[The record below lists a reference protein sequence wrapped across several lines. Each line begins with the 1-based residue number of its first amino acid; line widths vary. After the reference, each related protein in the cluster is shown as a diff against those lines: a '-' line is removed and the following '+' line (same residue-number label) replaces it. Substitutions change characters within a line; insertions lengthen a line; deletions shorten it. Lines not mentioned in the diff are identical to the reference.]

1 MNPVKVTETLLKIP
15 VYPEGEPEAL
25 PIFAENRVHQRT
37 LGNPYPNA
45 VTIDVRTSDKPAERE
60 LEAIV
65 IENDYIAV
73 TLLPGF
79 GGRVFSAVDKTTG
92 KDMFYRQHVIKPAL
106 IGMLGSWI
114 SGGIEFNWPTHHRP
128 STYLPVDHFIEE
140 NNDET
145 IVWLSEHEV
154 CDHMLGTVG
163 IALRPDRTYFETRV
177 RLYNRTPLSHSF
189 LWWENA
195 AIPAG
200 PGVRLFFPQDVDHV
214 FFHYKRNTASFPI
227 NGGWFNGHHLP
238 ENTDISRHENTRFP
252 TSYFSAASEFDFF
265 GGYDER
271 SDSGVVHIA
280 DHHISPGKKMFTW
293 AYNQLAKTWENALTD
308 TDGAYLEL
316 MAGSYS
322 DNQPDFSWLA
332 PYEEKRFSQFWYP
345 ISETGAPC
353 YANLDLSVSLGENEL
368 IIKPT
373 GSFGLCRVTVSDGD
387 GVLLDTDCELSAA
400 KNLRLAFGR
409 ERVGELRITV
419 RSAEKILADYTTIKT
434 PANGSAPVI
443 EGYPTPDECRSTEEA
458 YLTGV
463 HIVQYRDPAADPE
476 KYFER
481 AIELSGDNYEAYTAL
496 AECELKRG
504 ALLEAYG
511 DIKKAWELLTMRNAH
526 PQSGRTAY
534 LYGYIAAVLGY
545 RAEAEKAYW
554 SAYFSADC
562 KDAALIAI
570 ASLEGQREDF
580 EAQYRHSRESRAGM
594 NADCIKILAENRLAP
609 GKTGTASELRE
620 KLAEYPYSQ
629 TLRWAAVCCGALEAD
644 EFYALL
650 GANPSQTCID
660 IYDELTCA
668 GLDREARG
676 ILEELERSGKPY
688 SCMVDYLLGKTP
700 ADRELCRVFPFRES
714 ERKALERAYGSGD
727 PYAGYLLGCLLCGRG
742 EYENA
747 LVKFED
753 CGLPEGIRGAAV
765 CLWKLE
771 NKRGAFERL
780 CEAHRLLPESRQIIW
795 ELLRVGN
802 SLGVDYSELR
812 EILDSLDVTS
822 LRDDIYTEYALALCR
837 GGMAERA
844 VGLLEGH
851 SYIPC
856 EGGEGAVADVWI
868 KANSMLADERFKAG
882 DFADALRLYEKA
894 ENLPDNLGSG
904 YWNDAKRAPLWY
916 SQGLCLEKLGR
927 ADEARERFER
937 ITALL
942 TDFFSDMA
950 LPELDI
956 YKLRAFRKLG
966 DGESALR
973 TAKTARERW
982 ERELARTDSGFFAT
996 TPFFDSYHSKTDA
1009 KLERTERFGRLLRE
1023 LERVL

>member
-1 MNPVKVTETLLKIP
+1 MNKVKVSETFLKIP

-37 LGNPYPNA
+37 AGNPFPNA
-45 VTIDVRTSDKPAERE
+45 VTIDVRTADRPEERE

-79 GGRVFSAVDKTTG
+79 GGRMFSAVDKTTG

-140 NNDET
+140 NEDET
-145 IVWLSEHEV
+145 VVWLSEHDV
-154 CDHMLGTVG
+154 CDRMLGTVG
-163 IALRPDRTYFETRV
+163 IALRPDRAYFETRV
-177 RLYNRTPLSHSF
+177 RVYNRTPLAHSF

-214 FFHYKRNTASFPI
+214 FFHYRRNTASFPI
-227 NGGWFNGHHLP
+227 NGGWFNGHRLP
-238 ENTDISRHENTRFP
+238 ENTDISRHENTKFP

-271 SDSGVVHIA
+271 SESGVVHVA

-293 AYNQLAKTWENALTD
+293 AYNQLSRTWENALTD
-308 TDGAYLEL
+308 ADGAYLEL

-345 ISETGAPC
+345 ISGTGAPC
-353 YANLDLSVSLGENEL
+353 YANLDLSLSIVDNEL

-373 GSFGLCRVTVSDGD
+373 GSFGSCQVTVSDDD
-387 GVLLDTDCELSAA
+387 GILLDTDCELSAA

-409 ERVGELRITV
+409 EKVGELRITV
-419 RSAEKILADYTTIKT
+419 RSSERVLADYTTIKT
-434 PANGSAPVI
+434 PENGSAPVI
-443 EGYPTPDECRSTEEA
+443 EGYPTPDECRSSEEA
-458 YLTGV
+458 YLTGT

-481 AIELSGDNYEAYTAL
+481 AIELSGDNYEAYTSL
-496 AECELKRG
+496 AECRLKRG
-504 ALLEAYG
+504 ALGLAYN
-511 DIKKAWELLTMRNAH
+511 DIKKAWELITMRNAR

-534 LYGYIAAVLGY
+534 LYGCIASALES

-554 SAYFSADC
+554 SAYFSYDC
-562 KDAALIAI
+562 KDAALLAI
-570 ASLEGQREDF
+570 ASLEGQRGDF
-580 EAQYRHSRESRAGM
+580 EAQYRHARESRAGM
-594 NADCIKILAENRLAP
+594 NADCIKLLAANRLAP
-609 GKTGTASELRE
+609 GRAGTASELRE
-620 KLAEYPYSQ
+620 RLAEYPYSQ
-629 TLRWAAVCCGALEAD
+629 TLRWAAVCCGELAAD
-644 EFYALL
+644 EFYAGL
-650 GANPSQTCID
+650 GANPSQICID
-660 IYDELTCA
+660 IYDELTAA
-668 GLDREARG
+668 GLDREARE
-676 ILEELERSGKPY
+676 ILEGLEKSGKPC
-688 SCMVDYLLGKTP
+688 SCMVGYLLGKTP
-700 ADRELCRVFPFRES
+700 SDKSLQRVFPFRES
-714 ERKALERAYGSGD
+714 ERRALERAANNGD
-727 PYAGYLLGCLLCGRG
+727 SYAGYLLGCLLCGRR
-742 EYENA
+742 EYSRA
-747 LVKFED
+747 LEKFVS
-753 CGLPEGIRGAAV
+753 CRLPEGIRAAAV
-765 CLWKLE
+765 CLWRLGQ
-771 NKRGAFERL
+771 KRGAFERL
-780 CEAHRLLPESRQIIW
+780 CEAQRLMPESRQVVW

-802 SLGVDYSELR
+802 ALGVDYSELK
-812 EILDSLDVTS
+812 EVLDRLDETK
-822 LRDDIYTEYALALCR
+822 LRDDICTEYAIALCR

-844 VGLLEGH
+844 ARLLEGH

-868 KANSMLADERFKAG
+868 KANSMIADESFAAG

-894 ENLPDNLGSG
+894 ENLPENLGSG

-916 SQGLCLEKLGR
+916 AQGLCLEKLGR

-956 YKLRAFRKLG
+956 YKIRAYRKLG
-966 DGESALR
+966 DEKNALA

-982 ERELARTDSGFFAT
+982 ERELSRTDSGYFAT
-996 TPFFDSYHSKTDA
+996 TPFFDSFHAAQDA
-1009 KLERTERFGRLLRE
+1009 KLERAGRFGGLIRE
-1023 LERVL
+1023 LEKIL